1 VNDHKD
7 KFRRAR
13 PDMGGLF
20 NRRADLWR
28 PLLAIADE
36 AGANGP
42 TWRARPKPRSGQLPT
57 TTRAASVSNCFA
69 TVRDVFGEWK
79 ADQTRAGVAPAAMAE
94 IESKEI
100 VKRLVDMEG
109 RPWADLPG
117 RRPGPLTTTKP
128 ARLPRPE
135 GAR

>member
-1 VNDHKD
+1 
-7 KFRRAR
+7 
-13 PDMGGLF
+13 MGGLF

-94 IESKEI
+94 IERGNREAAGGY
-100 VKRLVDMEG
+100 G
-109 RPWADLPG
+109 RPAVGGPARTAPRSAHDDEAGPVAAPG
-117 RRPGPLTTTKP
+117 RCAIGRRGGRERATP
-128 ARLPRPE
+128 
-135 GAR
+135 